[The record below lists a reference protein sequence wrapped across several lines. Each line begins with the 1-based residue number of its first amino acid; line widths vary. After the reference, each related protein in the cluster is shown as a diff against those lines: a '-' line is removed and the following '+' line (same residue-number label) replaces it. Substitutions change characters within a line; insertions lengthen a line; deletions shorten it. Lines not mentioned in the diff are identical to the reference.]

1 MNYRTLGNTDLNVSL
16 LGLGTMTWGHQ
27 NSEQDNFSA
36 LDIEFSPTLLDKI
49 AEIHRATP
57 NPAP

>member
-1 MNYRTLGNTDLNVSL
+1 VLTGQT
-16 LGLGTMTWGHQ
+16 
-27 NSEQDNFSA
+27 SEAQLQDNFSA
-36 LDIEFSPTLLDKI
+36 LDIEFTPTLLGKI